1 MWSTWPGHWQPG
13 RNRYPVHPFVLAALV
28 RGAVNLITRRGH
40 GIASKLVQARH
51 PESDGGRLLIS
62 DERRELVL
70 ALLVGVAEAEQKVG
84 GDE

>member
-1 MWSTWPGHWQPG
+1 M
-13 RNRYPVHPFVLAALV
+13 HPFIMAALV

-40 GIASKLVQARH
+40 GIAAKLVAARH
-51 PESDGGRLLIS
+51 PDSDGGRLLTS

-70 ALLVGVAEAEQKVG
+70 ALLVGVAESEQQTG